1 MQTTSREDI
10 MIQELNSHNK
20 LLELEVFPVP
30 TAIYLP
36 SHNKFFLNKYAS
48 ECLGLKENESF
59 DLQKWYLLNPQL
71 NDIYY
76 KTEKNTALNQKALV
90 TLFNNKR
97 EFINYNL
104 VYISSKTYGNYYL
117 ICFSKSD
124 KKYSAFSIS
133 TLYSLKEDVSKL
145 KPYLNSAG
153 KTELECIMMKYF
165 PDEKKELKLDDL
177 VYYEKELQLIQKALP
192 FLSNREV
199 LLCGL
204 LLNNIESNDIASLT
218 NRTMNSVFVTIH
230 RINKKLNFMDKK
242 ELIDILRKIV
252 DKE

>member
-1 MQTTSREDI
+1 MQTTSIENRMTQDPD
-10 MIQELNSHNK
+10 SHNK

-30 TAIYLP
+30 TAIFLP
-36 SHNKFFLNKYAS
+36 SHKKIFLNKYAS

-76 KTEKNTALNQKALV
+76 NTERYTALNQKALV

-97 EFINYNL
+97 EFISYNI
-104 VYISSKTYGNYYL
+104 VYIPSKTFGNYYL

-124 KKYSAFSIS
+124 KKYSALSIS
-133 TLYSLKEDVSKL
+133 TLYSIKEDISKL
-145 KPYLNSAG
+145 KPYLNNAG
-153 KTELECIMMKYF
+153 KTELESIMTKYF

-177 VYYEKELQLIQKALP
+177 VYYEKELQMIQKALP

-230 RINKKLNFMDKK
+230 RINKKLNLMDKK
-242 ELIDILRKIV
+242 ELIKILRKIV